1 VRNHPELLSPLQL
14 CFFFRQRRE
23 HDVFQALLKMVP
35 GLEERLTEGIE
46 GDVAT
51 IAEMVSHELC
61 ISTILYYANIVG
73 VTKGHVHR

>member
-1 VRNHPELLSPLQL
+1 
-14 CFFFRQRRE
+14 
-23 HDVFQALLKMVP
+23 MVP